1 MCRLG
6 WTGDMESW
14 DLAFHRY
21 SDGRYEPSLHFDNS
35 ERVHSK
41 PALTAPHRY
50 TFGNGGPDEDSY
62 WVRINWQV
70 H

>member
-35 ERVHSK
+35 KEFTRS
-41 PALTAPHRY
+41 LL
-50 TFGNGGPDEDSY
+50 
-62 WVRINWQV
+62 
-70 H
+70 